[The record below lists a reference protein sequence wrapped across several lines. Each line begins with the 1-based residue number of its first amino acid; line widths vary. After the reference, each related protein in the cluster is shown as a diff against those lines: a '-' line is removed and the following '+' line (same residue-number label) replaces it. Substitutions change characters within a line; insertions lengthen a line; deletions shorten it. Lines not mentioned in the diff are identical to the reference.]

1 MGADL
6 IGYFAKGPRNL
17 PERAVPA
24 AIAAAERRLDWLRR
38 AQPALELADQQ
49 ALYELLKDCPWANS
63 EQPLPPLPGVDFEM
77 IGYDLEDLM
86 AKVGNVHE
94 LTGQTAVDEF
104 RGNWPP
110 GFRDAAHVLDPDI
123 PGKLIVFAGDRTW
136 GDTPDGGGFQLL
148 SRAGILGIAPVLGVW
163 VEAAFMTL
171 HIPSILKGNHHD
183 SIQQ

>member
-24 AIAAAERRLDWLRR
+24 AIAEADRRLDWLRR
-38 AQPALELADQQ
+38 VQPALEAGDHR
-49 ALYELLKDCPWANS
+49 ALYELLKDCPWTNPEGS
-63 EQPLPPLPGVDFEM
+63 LPPLPGVDFEM
-77 IGYDLEDLM
+77 VSYDLDDLI
-86 AKVGNVHE
+86 AKVGNVDA
-94 LTGQTAVDEF
+94 LTGQSAVDEF
-104 RGNWPP
+104 RVNWPP
-110 GFRDAAHVLDPDI
+110 GFRDTAHVLDPDI

-171 HIPSILKGNHHD
+171 HIPSLLKGTHHD
-183 SIQQ
+183 STE